1 MAGMISSLRGRGGG
15 NSVIRPI
22 RECAAGQGM
31 VFYLSDL
38 NRLYILLRK
47 SVQNRVCNVV
57 RVCLNYKQDIAST
70 ITSSIRVYSTYK
82 GQRASNLDFRKWG
95 LWRENQP
102 SG

>member
-38 NRLYILLRK
+38 NRLY
-47 SVQNRVCNVV
+47 SFAQVCP
-57 RVCLNYKQDIAST
+57 KQ
-70 ITSSIRVYSTYK
+70 
-82 GQRASNLDFRKWG
+82 GM
-95 LWRENQP
+95 
-102 SG
+102 